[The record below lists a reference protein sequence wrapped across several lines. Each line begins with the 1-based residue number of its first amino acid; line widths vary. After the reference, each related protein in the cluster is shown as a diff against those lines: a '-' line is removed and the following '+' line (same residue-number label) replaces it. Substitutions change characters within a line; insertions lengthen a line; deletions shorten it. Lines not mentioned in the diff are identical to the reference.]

1 MQNWFVVVMGLVTV
15 FVVLILIIGLCWLL
29 GLACRGSSKK
39 EEMQAAA
46 AAAPAP
52 GKQHSQPR
60 RIPCRRFGSH
70 CRGQRYGCV
79 CNSHSFRQEAVKTY

>member
-60 RIPCRRFGSH
+60 RVSCRRFGRH
-70 CRGQRYGCV
+70 CRSQRYGCV

>member
-39 EEMQAAA
+39 EELQAAA
-46 AAAPAP
+46 AAAPAQESSIP
-52 GKQHSQPR
+52 NRAEFLSAAIAEASGTDASAI
-60 RIPCRRFGSH
+60 RILS
-70 CRGQRYGCV
+70 
-79 CNSHSFRQEAVKTY
+79 VKKL

>member
-39 EEMQAAA
+39 EELQAAA
-46 AAAPAP
+46 AAAPA
-52 GKQHSQPR
+52 QESR
-60 RIPCRRFGSH
+60 SPCRRFGSH

-79 CNSHSFRQEAVKTY
+79 CDPHSFRQEAVKTY

>member
-39 EEMQAAA
+39 EELQAAA
-46 AAAPAP
+46 AAAQDRP
-52 GKQHSQPR
+52 QPR
-60 RIPCRRFGSH
+60 PVGTEGS
-70 CRGQRYGCV
+70 CGPPGQCAGGL
-79 CNSHSFRQEAVKTY
+79 

>member
-39 EEMQAAA
+39 EE
-46 AAAPAP
+46 
-52 GKQHSQPR
+52 QHSQPR
-60 RIPCRRFGSH
+60 RVSCRRFGRH
-70 CRGQRYGCV
+70 CRSQRYGCV

>member
-46 AAAPAP
+46 AA
-52 GKQHSQPR
+52 HLR
-60 RIPCRRFGSH
+60 SH
-70 CRGQRYGCV
+70 LGNIIRC
-79 CNSHSFRQEAVKTY
+79 SDMLDTHEAFT